1 MRWVD
6 VKEGF
11 KEFLEEFK
19 REKTGIAGVL
29 LLILLVLVAL
39 TAPYTTIPD
48 LPDKWRSSAYWE
60 DNPKNVPPTWYNMFT
75 SQKLVPQVAYYSDE
89 LSITH
94 PSSTETLIE
103 APYSFSKGYYLG
115 PQGIIIR
122 NINVTLNAPSKAP
135 TYSLYLERPDGKTVP
150 LVNNKPL
157 TSSTTIAVGRDASIS
172 ANIYVWLV
180 NVTEG
185 KELDPFQAQMDP
197 IVIMNINTLV
207 SAAFAKVEPGM
218 KAEDIINNPEPLWG
232 DYKLVLKI
240 DNPTPDQNKVILDDI
255 KVTFLGR
262 SYGTM
267 GTDYLGRDLWAGIIW
282 GSRVSLTIGILVSV
296 LSTVIGLVYG
306 VTSAYLGGN
315 ADEFM
320 MRINEIFASIP
331 SLPILI
337 LIGATVGHVTL
348 MFIVLL
354 LVIFGWMGIARIA
367 RSMALQIKEQT
378 YIEAAKALGAGNG
391 RIIFKHILPQLLPY
405 AFAVIALSVPGAVIA
420 EASLSFLGIGDPT
433 AVTWGQI
440 LNAAQAQAATT
451 KGYWWWVLPPGLGIA
466 VVGLTF
472 VLIGTALDKILNP
485 RLRKL

>member
-11 KEFLEEFK
+11 REFLDEFK
-19 REKTGIAGVL
+19 REKTGIAGVI
-29 LLILLVLVAL
+29 LLILLVIVAL
-39 TAPYTTIPD
+39 TAPYTTMPD
-48 LPDKWRSSAYWE
+48 LPDKWRNSQYWE

-75 SQKLVPQVAYYSDE
+75 SQKLVPQEVYYVNDLKIS
-89 LSITH
+89 H
-94 PSSTETLIE
+94 PSDTLTVIETEYVL
-103 APYSFSKGYYLG
+103 PKDYYFG
-115 PQGIIIR
+115 PQGIIVK
-122 NINVTLNAPSKAP
+122 NINVTLNDPVSVPKI
-135 TYSLYLERPDGKTVP
+135 SVYLQRPDGKTIP
-150 LVNNKPL
+150 LLINKQL
-157 TSSTTIAVGRDASIS
+157 SSSTTIAVGRDSAIS
-172 ANIYVWLV
+172 TNVYIWLV

-185 KELDPFQAQMDP
+185 REITMFDVPLETILISDMVAP
-197 IVIMNINTLV
+197 L
-207 SAAFAKVEPGM
+207 FAKVEPGM
-218 KAEDIINNPEPLWG
+218 NVDDIIENPEPLPG
-232 DYKLVLKI
+232 TYKLILKI
-240 DNPTPDQNKVILDDI
+240 ENPAPDQNKVIYDNI
-255 KVTFLGR
+255 KITFLGR
-262 SYGTM
+262 TYGTM

-296 LSTVIGLVYG
+296 LSTIIGLVYG

-337 LIGATVGHVTL
+337 LIGATAGHITL
-348 MFIVLL
+348 WFIVVL
-354 LVIFGWMGIARIA
+354 LVIFGWMGIARIS

-440 LNAAQAQAATT
+440 LHAAQNQAATT

-485 RLRKL
+485 KLRRL

>member
-6 VKEGF
+6 IKEGF

-19 REKTGIAGVL
+19 REKTGIAGVI

-39 TAPYTTIPD
+39 TAPYTTMPD

-75 SQKLVPQVAYYSDE
+75 SQKLVSQQVYYVDNLKIS
-89 LSITH
+89 H
-94 PSSTETLIE
+94 PSDTDTVIE
-103 APYSFSKGYYLG
+103 ADYTFPEGYYYG
-115 PQGIIIR
+115 PQGIIIKG
-122 NINVTLNAPSKAP
+122 INVTLNAPSQAP
-135 TYSLYLERPDGKTVP
+135 TMDIYLLRPDGKKIP
-150 LVNNKPL
+150 LLKNKQL
-157 TSSTTIAVGRDASIS
+157 SSSTTISIGRDSTIS
-172 ANIYVWLV
+172 TNVYIWMV

-185 KELDPFQAQMDP
+185 REITPFEVPLETILISDMVAPM
-197 IVIMNINTLV
+197 
-207 SAAFAKVEPGM
+207 FAKVEPGM
-218 KAEDIINNPEPLWG
+218 DTEKIIENPEPLWG
-232 DYKLVLKI
+232 NYKLILEVK
-240 DNPTPDQNKVILDDI
+240 NPAPKYNQVDYNNI
-255 KVTFLGR
+255 KMTFLGR

-282 GSRVSLTIGILVSV
+282 GSRVSLTIGILVSIF
-296 LSTVIGLVYG
+296 STVIGLVYG

-315 ADEFM
+315 VDEFM

-337 LIGATVGHVTL
+337 LIGATLGHVTL
-348 MFIVLL
+348 WFIVVL
-354 LVIFGWMGIARIA
+354 LVIFGWMGTARIA

-378 YIEAAKALGAGNG
+378 YIEAARALGAGNG

-405 AFAVIALSVPGAVIA
+405 AFAVIALSVPGAVIS
-420 EASLSFLGIGDPT
+420 EASLSFLGIGDPS

-440 LNAAQAQAATT
+440 LHAAQAQSATT

-485 RLRKL
+485 RLRRL

>member
-6 VKEGF
+6 FKEGF
-11 KEFLEEFK
+11 KDFLNEFK
-19 REKTGIAGVL
+19 REKTGIAGVI

-39 TAPYTTIPD
+39 TAPYTTMPD
-48 LPDKWRSSAYWE
+48 LPEKWRSSAYWE
-60 DNPKNVPPTWYNMFT
+60 DNPKNVPPSWYNMFT
-75 SQKLVPQVAYYSDE
+75 SQKLVPQRVYYIDDLKIS
-89 LSITH
+89 H
-94 PSSTETLIE
+94 PSDTDTVIE
-103 APYSFSKGYYLG
+103 ADYTFPEGYYYG

-122 NINVTLNAPSKAP
+122 GLNVTLNAPSQAP
-135 TYSLYLERPDGKTVP
+135 TMDVYLLRPDGKRIP
-150 LVNNKPL
+150 LLKNKQL
-157 TSSTTIAVGRDASIS
+157 SSSITISIGRDSAIS
-172 ANIYVWLV
+172 TNVYIWLV

-185 KELDPFQAQMDP
+185 REITPFEVPLQTILISDMVAPM
-197 IVIMNINTLV
+197 
-207 SAAFAKVEPGM
+207 FAKVEPGM
-218 KAEDIINNPEPLWG
+218 DVEKIIENPEPLWG
-232 DYKLVLKI
+232 NYKLILEVK
-240 DNPTPDQNKVILDDI
+240 NPAPKYNQVDYNNI

-282 GSRVSLTIGILVSV
+282 GSRVSLTIGLLVSV

-315 ADEFM
+315 VDEFM

-337 LIGATVGHVTL
+337 LIGATLGHVTL
-348 MFIVLL
+348 WFIVLL
-354 LVIFGWMGIARIA
+354 LVLFGWMGIARIA

-405 AFAVIALSVPGAVIA
+405 AFAVIALSVPGAVIS
-420 EASLSFLGIGDPT
+420 EASLSFLGIGDPS

-440 LNAAQAQAATT
+440 LNAAQAQSATT

>member
-6 VKEGF
+6 IKEGF

-19 REKTGIAGVL
+19 REKTGIAGVIL
-29 LLILLVLVAL
+29 LVILVLVAL
-39 TAPYTTIPD
+39 TAPYTTMPD
-48 LPDKWRSSAYWE
+48 LPTKWRSSAYWE
-60 DNPKNVPPTWYNMFT
+60 DNPKNVPPSWYNMFT
-75 SQKLVPQVAYYSDE
+75 SQKLVPQQIYYVDNLKIS
-89 LSITH
+89 H
-94 PSSTETLIE
+94 PSDTETVIE
-103 APYSFSKGYYLG
+103 ADYSFPEGYYYG

-122 NINVTLNAPSKAP
+122 GLNVTLKAPSQAP
-135 TYSLYLERPDGKTVP
+135 TMDIYLLRPDGKKIP
-150 LVNNKPL
+150 LLKDKQL
-157 TSSTTIAVGRDASIS
+157 SSSTTISIGRDSAIS
-172 ANIYVWLV
+172 TNVYIWMV

-185 KELDPFQAQMDP
+185 REITPFEVPLETILISDMVAPM
-197 IVIMNINTLV
+197 
-207 SAAFAKVEPGM
+207 FAKVEPGM
-218 KAEDIINNPEPLWG
+218 DVEKIIENPEPLWG
-232 DYKLVLKI
+232 DYKLILEVK
-240 DNPTPDQNKVILDDI
+240 NPAPKYNQVDYSNI
-255 KVTFLGR
+255 KMSFLGR

-282 GSRVSLTIGILVSV
+282 GSRVSLTIGVLVSV
-296 LSTVIGLVYG
+296 LSTIIGLVYG

-315 ADEFM
+315 SDEFM

-337 LIGATVGHVTL
+337 LIGATMGHVTL
-348 MFIVLL
+348 WFIVVL

-378 YIEAAKALGAGNG
+378 YIEAARALGAGNG

-420 EASLSFLGIGDPT
+420 EASLSFLGIGDPS

-440 LNAAQAQAATT
+440 LNAAQAQSATT

-485 RLRKL
+485 RLRRL

>member
-19 REKTGIAGVL
+19 REKTGIAGVIL
-29 LLILLVLVAL
+29 LVILVLVAL

-48 LPDKWRSSAYWE
+48 LPEKWRSSAYWE

-75 SQKLVPQVAYYSDE
+75 SQKLVPQEVYYIND
-89 LSITH
+89 LKITH
-94 PSSTETLIE
+94 PSDTRTVIE
-103 APYSFSKGYYLG
+103 ADYNFPNRYILG

-122 NINVTLNAPSKAP
+122 GLNVSVGDPMNAPVFD
-135 TYSLYLERPDGKTVP
+135 LYLLRPDGKKIP
-150 LVNNKPL
+150 LLKNKPL
-157 TSSTTIAVGRDASIS
+157 SAGTISVGRDSTIS
-172 ANIYVWLV
+172 ANVYIWLV

-185 KELDPFQAQMDP
+185 REITMFEVPLQTILISDMVAPM
-197 IVIMNINTLV
+197 
-207 SAAFAKVEPGM
+207 FAKVEPGM
-218 KAEDIINNPEPLWG
+218 NVTQIIENPEPLWG
-232 DYKLVLKI
+232 NYKLVLDINNPAPDKNKI
-240 DNPTPDQNKVILDDI
+240 MLDNI

-282 GSRVSLTIGILVSV
+282 GSRVSLTIGVLVSV

-337 LIGATVGHVTL
+337 LIGATMGHITL

-354 LVIFGWMGIARIA
+354 LVIFGWMGIARIS

-378 YIEAAKALGAGNG
+378 YIEAARALGAGNG

-405 AFAVIALSVPGAVIA
+405 AFAVIALSVPSAVIA

-440 LNAAQAQAATT
+440 LNAAQNQAATT

-485 RLRKL
+485 RLRRL